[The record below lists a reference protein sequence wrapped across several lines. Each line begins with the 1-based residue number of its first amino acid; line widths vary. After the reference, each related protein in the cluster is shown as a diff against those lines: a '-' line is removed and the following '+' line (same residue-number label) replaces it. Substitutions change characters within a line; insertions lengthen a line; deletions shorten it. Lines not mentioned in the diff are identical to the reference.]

1 MKRTFSIPG
10 TGLSYTQETKRNNS
24 CRSNHTSQ
32 QSFNMPYETTREIES
47 GNVAQFQ
54 TAEANSIVASIH
66 RTISLNSWG
75 TILICCI
82 LFAAYKPAFI
92 LLPIAGIIMKIL
104 ARTVAVV
111 DLEYSFDA
119 EAEEE
124 QNRRID
130 AWTILAEGDKE
141 WQITSEQF
149 TSNIKAHAG
158 ANRSINRIPCT
169 IKKGPPFYI
178 KTNVDTV
185 EIKLKNET
193 LMRRPDKFFVIRGKK
208 VLLLD

>member
-1 MKRTFSIPG
+1 
-10 TGLSYTQETKRNNS
+10 
-24 CRSNHTSQ
+24 
-32 QSFNMPYETTREIES
+32 MPYETTREIES

-141 WQITSEQF
+141 WQLTSEQF

-169 IKKGPPFYI
+169 IKKGRPFYI

-185 EIKLKNET
+185 EIKLKKET
-193 LMRRPDKFFVIRGKK
+193 LIILPDKVFVIRGKK
-208 VLLLD
+208 SDW